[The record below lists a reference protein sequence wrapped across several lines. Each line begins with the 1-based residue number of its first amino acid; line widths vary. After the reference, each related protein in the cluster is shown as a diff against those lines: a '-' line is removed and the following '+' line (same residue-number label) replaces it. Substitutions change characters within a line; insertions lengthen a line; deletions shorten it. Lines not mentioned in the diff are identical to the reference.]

1 MRRCVQGR
9 IQARVFFAGSSIQQQ
24 IFATCKQV
32 RKSSLNAN
40 SCKTFSLD
48 ATWSSKG
55 LLDAVRS
62 NLPTLTTQNHGNQNF
77 AYNLIA
83 VLGLQ
88 VRHGSYKVLCER
100 RTNNWVRMQIILR
113 EPFLLSFAYD
123 LSYDNDGMVKA
134 SILEN
139 INFDFSLH
147 ETKIDYV
154 HFETKSQN

>member
-1 MRRCVQGR
+1 
-9 IQARVFFAGSSIQQQ
+9 
-24 IFATCKQV
+24 
-32 RKSSLNAN
+32 
-40 SCKTFSLD
+40 
-48 ATWSSKG
+48 
-55 LLDAVRS
+55 
-62 NLPTLTTQNHGNQNF
+62 
-77 AYNLIA
+77 
-83 VLGLQ
+83 
-88 VRHGSYKVLCER
+88 
-100 RTNNWVRMQIILR
+100 MQIILR